1 MTTNQM
7 VKTTFTFDELQPNKT
22 VGWNFHVATLKGYD
36 MIIGRDMMSALGIL
50 DVLFSQGR
58 ITWEGFDLPF
68 KENRI
73 KNLEENFFIPDPEAV
88 ASAEDH
94 MDIQTPNYTAT
105 QLNDYVS
112 ELKYLSS
119 NEQAMLL
126 RLLKHHE
133 EMFNGKLGTWK
144 GTPYHIELQEDAKP
158 YHARAFPVPRF
169 HDQTFRETVKMYV
182 RQGILRKIN
191 ISQWAAPSYISK

>member
-112 ELKYLSS
+112 ELKYAIVIFS
-119 NEQAMLL
+119 
-126 RLLKHHE
+126 
-133 EMFNGKLGTWK
+133 WK
-144 GTPYHIELQEDAKP
+144 
-158 YHARAFPVPRF
+158 
-169 HDQTFRETVKMYV
+169 
-182 RQGILRKIN
+182 
-191 ISQWAAPSYISK
+191 